1 MALIEKYSTYIFG
14 IDLGTSNSA
23 IAVYQKGRAEIL
35 KVDDG
40 RYTLPS
46 VVSVLDAET
55 TLIGKQARSRML
67 VDPNNTVASIK
78 REIGKT
84 GEDGKPWSKEFPN
97 RPERSYSA
105 TDISAFIL
113 TKLVM
118 GAQQSSMDILQ
129 GTPRYAVICIPANF
143 DDNQKNAT
151 IDAAKLAGL
160 EVVSLIEEPVAAAIA
175 YALEKDRDQTILIYD
190 LGGGTFDV
198 SILRV
203 DSTGE
208 GLASFKILGKA
219 GVQKLGGDDFDLEI
233 MKIAAAK
240 FQASSE
246 IDIFDLKKD
255 QGGGVNAKVLRE
267 AQQKLKDKAEVAK
280 CELSQSQKALI
291 EIPSLLKDGEGKVHD
306 LEIEIDRSEFDAAIG
321 PLLLQSKEAVESAIA
336 AAKLTI
342 EDISR
347 IILVGGSTRVP
358 LVREMLT
365 EMFGKEPY
373 SDIDPDT
380 VVAAG
385 AASFA
390 ATLTVPDD
398 PDVKPQL
405 DSSLVID
412 NLVTLNL
419 GIEVR
424 DRRFNLIIAKGQ
436 EIPADA
442 PLYASK
448 EYSTQRDNQTEIR
461 ITVYQS
467 SDTKEFIY
475 EEGVTCIGEF
485 LITKIPPKPRGEEK
499 ITITFELDQQNLLKV
514 KAESSSGVG
523 GALEIKR
530 S

>member
-1 MALIEKYSTYIFG
+1 MGLTEKHSTYILG

-23 IAVYQKGRAEIL
+23 IAVYHKGRAEVL

-40 RYTLPS
+40 RTTLPS
-46 VVSVLDAET
+46 VVSVIDAET
-55 TLIGKQARSRML
+55 TVIGKQARSRML

-78 REIGKT
+78 REIGKL
-84 GEDGKPWSKEFPN
+84 GEDGKPWSKEFPK
-97 RPERSYSA
+97 RPDQSYSA
-105 TDISAFIL
+105 TDISTFIL
-113 TKLVM
+113 NKLMM

-129 GTPRYAVICIPANF
+129 GTPRYAVISIPANF

-151 IDAAKLAGL
+151 IDAAKQAGL
-160 EVVSLIEEPVAAAIA
+160 DVVRLIEEPVAAAIA
-175 YALEKDRDQTILIYD
+175 YALDKDRDQTVLIYD

-203 DSTGE
+203 DSASE
-208 GLASFKILGKA
+208 GLASFKILGKE

-240 FQASSE
+240 FQESSE

-255 QGGGVNAKVLRE
+255 QGGGVSAKALRE
-267 AQQKLKDKAEVAK
+267 AQQKLKQKAESAK
-280 CELSQSQKALI
+280 CDLSQSQKALI
-291 EIPSLLKDGEGKVHD
+291 DIPSLLKDGDGTVHK
-306 LEIEIDRSEFDAAIG
+306 LEIEIERSEFNDAIR
-321 PLLLQSKEAVESAIA
+321 PLLLQSKDAVERAIA
-336 AAKLTI
+336 SAKLTI

-358 LVREMLT
+358 LVREILT
-365 EMFGKEPY
+365 ELFGKEPY

-380 VVAAG
+380 IVAAG

-419 GIEVR
+419 GIEVK

-436 EIPADA
+436 EIPADV
-442 PLYASK
+442 PLSMSK

-461 ITVYQS
+461 VSVYQS
-467 SDTKEFIY
+467 NDSKEFIY

-485 LITKIPPKPRGEEK
+485 LITKIPPKPKGEEK
-499 ITITFELDQQNLLKV
+499 INITFELDQQNLLKV

-523 GALEIKR
+523 GALEINR

>member
-1 MALIEKYSTYIFG
+1 MSLIEKYSTYIFG

-46 VVSVLDAET
+46 VVSILDAET
-55 TLIGKQARSRML
+55 ILVGKQARSRML
-67 VDPNNTVASIK
+67 VDPNNTVSSIK
-78 REIGKT
+78 REIGKI
-84 GEDGKPWSKEFPN
+84 GEDGKLWRKEFPN
-97 RPERSYSA
+97 RPDKSYSA

-113 TKLVM
+113 TKLLM

-151 IDAAKLAGL
+151 IDAAKMAGL

-208 GLASFKILGKA
+208 GLASFKILGKE
-219 GVQKLGGDDFDLEI
+219 GIQKLGGDDFDLEI

-240 FQASSE
+240 FQESSE

-291 EIPSLLKDGEGKVHD
+291 DIPSLLKDGEGKVHN
-306 LEIEIDRSEFDAAIG
+306 LEIEIDRSEFNEAIR

-342 EDISR
+342 EDINR

-365 EMFGKEPY
+365 EMFEKEPY

-419 GIEVR
+419 GIEVK
-424 DRRFNLIIAKGQ
+424 DRHFNLIIAKGQ

-442 PLYASK
+442 PLCMSK

-475 EEGVTCIGEF
+475 EEGVICIGEF
-485 LITKIPPKPRGEEK
+485 LIAKIPPKPKGEEK

-514 KAESSSGVG
+514 KAKSSSGVG

>member
-78 REIGKT
+78 REIGKI

-97 RPERSYSA
+97 RPERTYSA

-208 GLASFKILGKA
+208 GLASFKILGK
-219 GVQKLGGDDFDLEI
+219 
-233 MKIAAAK
+233 
-240 FQASSE
+240 
-246 IDIFDLKKD
+246 
-255 QGGGVNAKVLRE
+255 
-267 AQQKLKDKAEVAK
+267 
-280 CELSQSQKALI
+280 
-291 EIPSLLKDGEGKVHD
+291 EG
-306 LEIEIDRSEFDAAIG
+306 I
-321 PLLLQSKEAVESAIA
+321 
-336 AAKLTI
+336 
-342 EDISR
+342 
-347 IILVGGSTRVP
+347 
-358 LVREMLT
+358 
-365 EMFGKEPY
+365 
-373 SDIDPDT
+373 
-380 VVAAG
+380 
-385 AASFA
+385 
-390 ATLTVPDD
+390 
-398 PDVKPQL
+398 
-405 DSSLVID
+405 
-412 NLVTLNL
+412 
-419 GIEVR
+419 
-424 DRRFNLIIAKGQ
+424 
-436 EIPADA
+436 
-442 PLYASK
+442 
-448 EYSTQRDNQTEIR
+448 
-461 ITVYQS
+461 
-467 SDTKEFIY
+467 
-475 EEGVTCIGEF
+475 
-485 LITKIPPKPRGEEK
+485 
-499 ITITFELDQQNLLKV
+499 
-514 KAESSSGVG
+514 
-523 GALEIKR
+523 
-530 S
+530 